1 MRNPSLLLVGA
12 ALLLTSVIAV
22 GLNASA
28 GVETTPTPQVIPITA
43 QRFSY
48 TPARLV
54 LKKGVP
60 VILELVSA
68 DRLHGFDIP
77 ALGVRA
83 DVVPGETV
91 RLRVV
96 PKRIGRF
103 GFHCDNYC
111 GSGHEGMTGVIVV
124 RK

>member
-1 MRNPSLLLVGA
+1 MSKPALLLVGA
-12 ALLLTSVIAV
+12 ALLTGAIAI

-28 GVETTPTPQVIPITA
+28 GVGATPTPRLIHITA
-43 QRFSY
+43 RRFSY

-54 LKKGVP
+54 LKKDVP

-68 DRLHGFDIP
+68 DRLHGFSIP

-83 DVVPGETV
+83 DILPGETV

-96 PKRIGRF
+96 PKRVGRF

-111 GSGHEGMTGVIVV
+111 GSGHEGMMGMIVV
-124 RK
+124 RN